1 MAISRAAREAEKRA
15 DRLQRQER
23 RREAEGEIIEARMRF
38 ATGFGVTFIATQIVP
53 RVVPSIAQYQTY
65 IDLGLAAAGTYFGVT
80 DSGPFGDYA
89 VGAAAVGATQTLDN
103 VSNAIADFFN
113 AA

>member
-1 MAISRAAREAEKRA
+1 MAISRTAREAEKKA
-15 DRLQRQER
+15 DRLVRQER
-23 RREAEGEIIEARMRF
+23 RREAESEIIEARMRF
-38 ATGFGVTFIATQIVP
+38 ATGFGVTFVATQLVP
-53 RVVPSIAQYQTY
+53 RVVPSLAEYQTY

-103 VSNAIADFFN
+103 LTGAIAEFFN